1 MERIVLHVGCG
12 HYNPET
18 LHDTFRGPNW
28 RELRLD
34 INPAVNP
41 DIVASMTDMS
51 QVATESVDA
60 IWSSHNL
67 EHLYP
72 HEVPLALREFYR
84 VLKPGGTAL
93 IALPDLKRVAE
104 AVAADRLEDVL
115 YNSPAGPISPIDIIY
130 GYRPFLAAGNLFMA
144 HKTGFTAKTI
154 GQYLLQAGFATV
166 YVKGDDYYNLWATA
180 VK

>member
-12 HYNPET
+12 YYNIET
-18 LHDTFRGPNW
+18 LHKTFQGPEW

-41 DIVASMTDMS
+41 DIVASMTDMP
-51 QVATESVDA
+51 QVLSESVDA

-72 HEVPLALREFYR
+72 HEVPLALKEFYR
-84 VLKPGGTAL
+84 VLKPGGTTL
-93 IALPDLKRVAE
+93 IALPDLQRVAE
-104 AVAADRLEDVL
+104 AVASDRLEDVL

-130 GYRPFLAAGNLFMA
+130 GYRPSLSAGNLYMA

-154 GQYLLQAGFATV
+154 GQHLLSAGFTTV
-166 YVKGDDYYNLWATA
+166 SVKGDEYYNLWATA